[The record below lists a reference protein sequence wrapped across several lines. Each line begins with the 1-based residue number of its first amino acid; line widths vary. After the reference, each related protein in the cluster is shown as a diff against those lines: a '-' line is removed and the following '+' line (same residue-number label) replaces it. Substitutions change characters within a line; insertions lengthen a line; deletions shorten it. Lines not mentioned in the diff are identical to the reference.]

1 MGSVGWDPWDG
12 IPGAGSVGWDSGM
25 GSVGWDPWDGIQWD
39 GIPGADPRDGLRAGR
54 AQSRVGL
61 VASDV
66 H

>member
-1 MGSVGWDPWDG
+1 MGWDPWGG
-12 IPGAGSVGWDSGM
+12 IRGM
-25 GSVGWDPWDGIQWD
+25 GQWDGTVGWDPWDGIQWD